1 MKYVRYLWVCFVALA
16 VACSEDINLPESTSF
31 IKLYGGNKPDYG
43 VAVEQLNDGGYIYV
57 GSSLS
62 YPEGGTG
69 KDICLVKTDPHGD
82 RKWIKYYGGEGD
94 DQAKS
99 VKPTPDGGFLILG
112 DWGETAAASGETDYY
127 LIKTDAEGE
136 IMWSKKYGLPA
147 RSEQA
152 KSMNTTLDGGIIIA
166 GNIIHD
172 EEISEVYLIKT
183 NAEGEIIWEII
194 FGLLSLPN
202 EVGSSIIP
210 LPDGSFV
217 LCGTEKGRKLSNNED
232 TDVRIMKISSEGAIL
247 WSYSYGGPTSQTG
260 VEIQAYPGGF
270 ICVGTIYTTGEHTDI
285 FLLNIDY
292 SGNMLWSKTLGGNHN
307 ETGISVSPAPD
318 GGFTIC
324 GTTESYGEGGKD
336 IYLLKVDKEGS
347 ELWSKTF
354 GGSGN
359 DEGSKIIQVK
369 DGGFVIAGTIG
380 FDETNTLMGLLKT
393 DAQGELIR

>member
-1 MKYVRYLWVCFVALA
+1 MKCARYLLLWIVTILG
-16 VACSEDINLPESTSF
+16 ACSEDIDLPESSNF
-31 IKLYGGNKPDYG
+31 IKLYGGERPDHG
-43 VAVEQLNDGGYIYV
+43 VDVEQLNDGGYIYV
-57 GSSLS
+57 GTSLS

-69 KDICLVKTDPHGD
+69 KDICLVKADQHGD

-99 VKPTPDGGFLILG
+99 VKATPDGGFLILG

-127 LIKTDAEGE
+127 LIKADAEGE

-152 KSMNTTLDGGIIIA
+152 KSMNITLDGGIIIA

-172 EEISEVYLIKT
+172 EERSEVYLIKT
-183 NAEGEIIWEII
+183 NAEGEIIWEIT
-194 FGLLSLPN
+194 FGLLGLPN
-202 EVGSSIIP
+202 EVGKSILA
-210 LPDGSFV
+210 LPDGSFI

-247 WSYSYGGPTSQTG
+247 WSYAYGGPTSQTG
-260 VEIQAYPGGF
+260 VEIQAYPGGY
-270 ICVGTIYTTGEHTDI
+270 ITVGTIYTTGEHTDI

-292 SGNMLWSKTLGGNHN
+292 SGDILWSKTLGGNHN

-354 GGSGN
+354 GGIGN

-393 DAQGELIR
+393 DAQGELRR